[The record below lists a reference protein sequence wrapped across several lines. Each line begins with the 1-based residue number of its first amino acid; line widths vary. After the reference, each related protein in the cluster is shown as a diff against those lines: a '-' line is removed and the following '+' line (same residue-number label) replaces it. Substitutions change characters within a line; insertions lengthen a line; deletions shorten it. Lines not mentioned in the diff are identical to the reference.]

1 MQIEVVIMIK
11 ILIILIVAITI
22 LFVLA
27 LCKTVKRADENAQ
40 IILKKHKAN
49 TKRLGLWNKR

>member
-1 MQIEVVIMIK
+1 MIK

-27 LCKTVKRADENAQ
+27 LCKTAKRADKNAQ
-40 IILKKHKAN
+40 IILKKHKSN
-49 TKRLGLWNKR
+49 IKRSEL

>member
-1 MQIEVVIMIK
+1 MIK

-27 LCKTVKRADENAQ
+27 LCKTAKRADKNAQ
-40 IILKKHKAN
+40 IILKKYKSN
-49 TKRLGLWNKR
+49 IKRSDL

>member
-1 MQIEVVIMIK
+1 MMIK

-27 LCKTVKRADENAQ
+27 LFKTVKKSDENAQ
-40 IILKKHKAN
+40 IILKKHKDN
-49 TKRLGLWNKR
+49 TKRLDI

>member
-1 MQIEVVIMIK
+1 MIK

-27 LCKTVKRADENAQ
+27 LCKITKRADKNAQ
-40 IILKKHKAN
+40 IILNKHK
-49 TKRLGLWNKR
+49 TKHKEVRPLE